1 MILTPYRKYQY
12 EEIKTNPQTKT
23 PTTPRWEKPL
33 TRASICQYGSSCSFI
48 SNRAV
53 DTNNLLNR
61 TAPPP
66 RTWTLE
72 VGFLGENLHT
82 TLVFSAPVA
91 SDAVRI

>member
-33 TRASICQYGSSCSFI
+33 TRASICQYGSGCSFI

-66 RTWTLE
+66 ANVDAGGWIFGGKFTY
-72 VGFLGENLHT
+72 HT
-82 TLVFSAPVA
+82 CIQCPRSK
-91 SDAVRI
+91 